1 MKDFNPTR
9 PKESNLTDCEFD
21 WQNEKRGER
30 KTSYKIIAIIQ
41 ARMGSGRLPGKVLMD
56 IAGKPLLEHVLDRVR
71 LSRLIDKIIIA
82 TTTKERDQVILE
94 MAQTWGMESYAGS
107 EEDVLDR
114 FYQAAKMYGA
124 DTIVRITPDNPFND
138 PEATDKVISHYLR
151 NKDNLD
157 YVSNRMKSTYPE
169 GLDVEVFSFEALEK
183 AWKEAKKPSERE
195 HVTPYIWNHPG
206 IFRLANV
213 ENDEDLSHL
222 RWTVDTETDLQF
234 TREIYAR
241 LYHGQVFFMK
251 DILALL
257 RAEPELAQINQGT
270 PRYEGYLRSLE
281 QEQNLPKS

>member
-1 MKDFNPTR
+1 MRDKNT
-9 PKESNLTDCEFD
+9 N
-21 WQNEKRGER
+21 
-30 KTSYKIIAIIQ
+30 IIAIIQ

-195 HVTPYIWNHPG
+195 HVTPYIWNHPD